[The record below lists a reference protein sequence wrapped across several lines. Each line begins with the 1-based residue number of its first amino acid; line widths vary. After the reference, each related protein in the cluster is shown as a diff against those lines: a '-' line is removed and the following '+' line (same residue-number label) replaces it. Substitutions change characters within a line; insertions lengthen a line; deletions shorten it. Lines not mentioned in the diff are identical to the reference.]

1 MRILYASERPPYP
14 FFLGGA
20 ARCAHQLLHGIADGL
35 GVSCA
40 AVGASDYAVTGWG
53 FPRPEEYSVLGV
65 RSSAPSADP
74 SGRPI
79 PRGKGIRGLDCGYP
93 VYVLPD
99 FWETLGGFIDWF
111 RPGIVWAQLEGGRQ
125 VLEIAQRKGVRTL
138 FFVHDA
144 ESDPAELRAVA
155 ALGGHVVTS
164 SRFLA
169 DKVRRVIG
177 RPVQVIYPP
186 AERYFD
192 VDGDLRGY
200 LTMINPHRVKGVDT
214 FLELARRLP
223 DQPFLL
229 LESWKLSD
237 AALDDL
243 IMKLADLPNVRF
255 ERRVSDM
262 RAIYRQ
268 TRLLL
273 VPSRW
278 EEGFGMVAIEA
289 QSCGIPVIA
298 SARGG
303 LPESVGDGGLLIQ
316 DYLNVD
322 AWVAAVSRVLCDAA
336 VYDDLA
342 QRARRHAA
350 DEQFSAAFLA
360 RRLLA
365 ICESEAEG
373 RGRMAR
379 GLQAVR
385 SQLERLPGLG
395 RWFQ

>member
-1 MRILYASERPPYP
+1 
-14 FFLGGA
+14 
-20 ARCAHQLLHGIADGL
+20 
-35 GVSCA
+35 
-40 AVGASDYAVTGWG
+40 
-53 FPRPEEYSVLGV
+53 
-65 RSSAPSADP
+65 
-74 SGRPI
+74 
-79 PRGKGIRGLDCGYP
+79 
-93 VYVLPD
+93 
-99 FWETLGGFIDWF
+99 
-111 RPGIVWAQLEGGRQ
+111 
-125 VLEIAQRKGVRTL
+125 
-138 FFVHDA
+138 
-144 ESDPAELRAVA
+144 
-155 ALGGHVVTS
+155 
-164 SRFLA
+164 
-169 DKVRRVIG
+169 
-177 RPVQVIYPP
+177 
-186 AERYFD
+186 
-192 VDGDLRGY
+192 
-200 LTMINPHRVKGVDT
+200 
-214 FLELARRLP
+214 
-223 DQPFLL
+223 
-229 LESWKLSD
+229 
-237 AALDDL
+237 
-243 IMKLADLPNVRF
+243 MKLADLPNVRF